1 MRMNGSMASLALL
14 LVWGAAGAAAAQ
26 TGGTNATPPAS
37 TNAPVRPGDDFR
49 LGVGDKLLYWI
60 EDDPVKGA
68 EPDTVTVNALGNATF
83 RVTRGSDL
91 SLTLNVA
98 GRTLAETVAEIKRRL
113 DADYYHDA
121 RVKLEL
127 KETTPRF
134 GQVLFIG
141 RGTRGNMLQLLP
153 GEEKRIFEAVF
164 QVGVNEWANLRK
176 VKLIRV
182 DPATQKTETRTI
194 DLEDIKKGNR
204 ANNIILQPGDIIDV
218 PERTFNF
225 GG

>member
-1 MRMNGSMASLALL
+1 MVMLGTKAMVSALWL
-14 LVWGAAGAAAAQ
+14 GLMAAATAQ
-26 TGGTNATPPAS
+26 TAATNPPPQTS
-37 TNAPVRPGDDFR
+37 TNAPVRPGDDFK

-68 EPDTVTVNALGNATF
+68 EPDTITVNALGNATF

-91 SLTLNVA
+91 SITLNVA
-98 GRTLAETVAEIKRRL
+98 GRTLAETAAEIKRRL

-121 RVKLEL
+121 KVKLEL

-141 RGTRGNMLQLLP
+141 RGTRGNMLQLMP
-153 GEEKRIFEAVF
+153 GEDKRIFEAVF

-182 DPATQKTETRTI
+182 DPATQKTETRII